1 MIKFSNNRWI
11 LIIRHLILISLCGL
25 GATPLLS
32 HATNDK
38 TDSWQASINGLGPIQ
53 IGISL
58 PTLTTLLGELEQ
70 QKGDGEGC
78 IYYTALNSDRD
89 VSFMLFEG
97 RLVRIDIYSRKTET
111 LSSLRVGDSTERIKQ
126 IYNGSLKVISH
137 PNNPD
142 GELLSLHSSA
152 QAFNNYRIVFEA
164 NNGIVTNYRLGLL
177 PYVNWLDG
185 CTGER

>member
-1 MIKFSNNRWI
+1 MIKFSNNAWT
-11 LIIRHLILISLCGL
+11 LIIRHLILMSLCI
-25 GATPLLS
+25 LS
-32 HATNDK
+32 VTTLTSYASDK
-38 TDSWQASINGLGPIQ
+38 TDSWQASINSLGPIQ
-53 IGISL
+53 IGMSL
-58 PTLTTLLGELEQ
+58 PTLTSLVGELEQ

-78 IYYTALNSDRD
+78 VYYSALNSERE

-126 IYNGSLKVISH
+126 IYDGSLKTITH

-142 GELLSLHSSA
+142 SELLSLHSSA
-152 QAFNNYRIVFEA
+152 PTLNNYRIVFEA